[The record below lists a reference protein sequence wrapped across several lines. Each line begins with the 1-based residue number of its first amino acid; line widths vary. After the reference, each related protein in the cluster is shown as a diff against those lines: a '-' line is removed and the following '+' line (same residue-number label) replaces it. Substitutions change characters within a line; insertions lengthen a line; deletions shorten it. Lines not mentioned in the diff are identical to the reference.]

1 MQLKKNEIIME
12 NRYYITKEQL
22 RFIDHFERMFDSIST
37 DVKQLGIEEKSDVEI
52 GFELGRI
59 YANLRDQHLA
69 AVGITTAIRSQELPN
84 SNDSELEFNNDR
96 QW

>member
-1 MQLKKNEIIME
+1 ME

-22 RFIDHFERMFDSIST
+22 RFIDHFERMFDSISV
-37 DVKQLGIEEKSDVEI
+37 DVKQLCTEEKSDVEL

-59 YANLRDQHLA
+59 YANLRDQHLHF
-69 AVGITTAIRSQELPN
+69 VGITSDIRNQALSN
-84 SNDSELEFNNDR
+84 SDDSEPNFSNDR

>member
-1 MQLKKNEIIME
+1 ME
-12 NRYYITKEQL
+12 TKYYITKEQL

-37 DVKQLGIEEKSDVEI
+37 DVKQLCIEEKSDVQI

-59 YANLRDQHLA
+59 YANLRDQHIA
-69 AVGITTAIRSQELPN
+69 AVGITSAIRSQELPN
-84 SNDSELEFNNDR
+84 INNSESELISDR

>member
-1 MQLKKNEIIME
+1 ME

-22 RFIDHFERMFDSIST
+22 RFIDHFERMFDSISV
-37 DVKQLGIEEKSDVEI
+37 DVKQLCTEEKSDVEL

-59 YANLRDQHLA
+59 YANLRDQHLHF
-69 AVGITTAIRSQELPN
+69 VGITSDIRNQALPN
-84 SNDSELEFNNDR
+84 SDDSEPNFANDR

>member
-1 MQLKKNEIIME
+1 ME

-37 DVKQLGIEEKSDVEI
+37 DIKQLGIEEKSDVEI

-59 YANLRDQHLA
+59 YANLRDQHIA

-84 SNDSELEFNNDR
+84 IDDSEPNFANDR

>member
-1 MQLKKNEIIME
+1 ME
-12 NRYYITKEQL
+12 TKYYITKEQL

-37 DVKQLGIEEKSDVEI
+37 DVKQLCIEEKSDVQI

-69 AVGITTAIRSQELPN
+69 AVGITSAIRNQETPN
-84 SNDSELEFNNDR
+84 ISNSGPKYNNDVE
-96 QW
+96 W

>member
-1 MQLKKNEIIME
+1 ME
-12 NRYYITKEQL
+12 TKYYITKEQL

-37 DVKQLGIEEKSDVEI
+37 DVKQLCIEEKSDVQI

-69 AVGITTAIRSQELPN
+69 AVGITSAIRSQELPN
-84 SNDSELEFNNDR
+84 INNSESELISDR

>member
-1 MQLKKNEIIME
+1 ME
-12 NRYYITKEQL
+12 TKYYITKEQL

-37 DVKQLGIEEKSDVEI
+37 DVKQLCIEEKSDVQI

-59 YANLRDQHLA
+59 YANLRDQHIA
-69 AVGITTAIRSQELPN
+69 AVSITSAIRSQELPN
-84 SNDSELEFNNDR
+84 INNSESELISDR